1 MIILIVLV
9 DFCVCDLVSVLFR
22 VSLPPACRTT
32 TMAMKA
38 MKAKNSVQMKKC
50 QNFRKCGRNAKSS
63 RAKFCPSCFKE
74 NAAMKARSGS
84 GNTIVG
90 RSKKAAGRRSG
101 LKRCADMALTIKKEW
116 LDLILEGEKTW
127 EIRGTSTQR
136 RGYIHFAE
144 SGSGQLR
151 GRAKLVDCRRLERSN
166 FMQFQS
172 RHRVPDVNMVKYK
185 NIWAWILEEAEPYDA
200 SFDYSHKHGAVIFV
214 TVRKPMG
221 PAT

>member
-1 MIILIVLV
+1 
-9 DFCVCDLVSVLFR
+9 
-22 VSLPPACRTT
+22 
-32 TMAMKA
+32 
-38 MKAKNSVQMKKC
+38 
-50 QNFRKCGRNAKSS
+50 
-63 RAKFCPSCFKE
+63 
-74 NAAMKARSGS
+74 
-84 GNTIVG
+84 
-90 RSKKAAGRRSG
+90 
-101 LKRCADMALTIKKEW
+101 MALTIKKEW

-127 EIRGTSTQR
+127 EIRGTTTQR

-151 GRAKLVDCRRLERSN
+151 GRAKLVDCRRLERST

-200 SFDYSHKHGAVIFV
+200 SFDYSHKQGAVIFV